1 VTALLRETLPGG
13 GAAPEA
19 GAAPAAVAVESA
31 AVVPARFD
39 RSMPQPSAI
48 AQAILEGFDLH
59 YRRFRYVAQRAKAR
73 FEAGDWHGMRDSA
86 RERIDFYD
94 QRVTEAV
101 TRIQRDFDLAS
112 LSDEERDAL
121 WQAVKQQY
129 MAALARHRQPEC
141 AETFFNTVCTKLLNR
156 LYFNNAFI
164 FVRPGVA
171 TDYMD
176 SDPPSYRSYY
186 PGTAGLRR
194 TLRQIVIDIGL
205 ASPFVDIERDI
216 RLVIRAICEAHRTGA
231 GGSPALGRPFHV
243 EQDCQIQILS
253 NLFYRNKGAYLVGRF
268 LNGTRI
274 MPIAVPFLRDERG
287 QIYVDAVLMSADM
300 VATLFSFTRA
310 YFLVDMEAPSAYV
323 EFLRSI
329 LPHKPPSELY
339 TMVGLQKQGK
349 TLFYRDFL
357 HHLRHSSDSFQIA
370 PGIKGLVMTVF
381 TLPSY
386 PYVFKVIRDLIAQ
399 PKDTDRATVM
409 SKYRLVK
416 IHDRVGRMSDTW
428 EYSLVA
434 LPRRRFSPELIRELL
449 TYCPGVVEVD
459 QQTVLIKHVYIER
472 RMTPLNVY
480 LLHATDAE
488 VERAIRE
495 YGQAIKDLAAAN
507 IFPGDMLFKNFGVTR
522 LNRVVFYDYDEIE
535 YMVDCN
541 FRRIPPA
548 PNEEAELSAEP
559 WYPVGPRDVFPEQF
573 APFLLGDRRIRAA
586 FMKHHADLLTP
597 EFWQRRKE
605 RILQGVLEDIFP
617 YPQERRFVNRYP
629 QALPLAQG
637 ERPPPAGAS
646 PVPQPSSWPSPAAR
660 EKELD
665 GSPPPRSGRGVGG
678 EGGGTGPG

>member
-1 VTALLRETLPGG
+1 MLRESLPED
-13 GAAPEA
+13 APLAETA
-19 GAAPAAVAVESA
+19 EAPAET
-31 AVVPARFD
+31 PRFD
-39 RSMPQPSAI
+39 RSMPQPAAI
-48 AQAILEGFDLH
+48 AHAILEGFDLH
-59 YRRFRYVAQRAKAR
+59 YTRFRYVAQQAKDR
-73 FEAGDWHGMRDSA
+73 FERGDWHGMRTST

-94 QRVTEAV
+94 QRVQDAV
-101 TRIQRDFDLAS
+101 ARVGRDFDLDS
-112 LSDEERDAL
+112 LTGEERDGL

-129 MAALARHRQPEC
+129 VALLAHHRQPEC

-156 LYFNNAFI
+156 LYFRNAFI

-186 PGTAGLRR
+186 PASRGLHE
-194 TLRQIVIDIGL
+194 TLRQIAIDIGF
-205 ASPFVDIERDI
+205 ASPFVDIGRDI
-216 RLVIRAICEAHRTGA
+216 RLVMRAICEVHRTAA
-231 GGSPALGRPFHV
+231 GGSSALARPFHV

-253 NLFYRNKGAYLVGRF
+253 NLFYRNKGAYLIGRF

-274 MPIAVPFLRDERG
+274 MPIAVPFLRNARG
-287 QIYVDAVLMSADM
+287 EIYVDTLLLSAET

-399 PKDTDRATVM
+399 PKETDREQVM

-449 TYCPGVVEVD
+449 AYCPSVVEVD
-459 QQTVLIKHVYIER
+459 DQTVLLKHVYIER
-472 RMTPLNVY
+472 RMIPLNVY

-488 VERAIRE
+488 LDRAIRE

-541 FRRIPPA
+541 FRRIPEA
-548 PNEEAELSAEP
+548 PNEEAELSGDP

-573 APFLLGDRRIRAA
+573 GPFLLGDARIRAA
-586 FMKHHADLLTP
+586 FMKYHADLLTP
-597 EFWQRRKE
+597 AFWQRRKE
-605 RILQGVLEDIFP
+605 RILQGELEDIFP
-617 YPQERRFVNRYP
+617 YHQERRFVNRYLDNP
-629 QALPLAQG
+629 PL
-637 ERPPPAGAS
+637 
-646 PVPQPSSWPSPAAR
+646 
-660 EKELD
+660 
-665 GSPPPRSGRGVGG
+665 PRS
-678 EGGGTGPG
+678 GTGPG

>member
-1 VTALLRETLPGG
+1 MLREELPEDDSPSDAVDEPAAAHVE
-13 GAAPEA
+13 AAPE
-19 GAAPAAVAVESA
+19 
-31 AVVPARFD
+31 PARFD
-39 RSMPQPSAI
+39 RSMPQPAAI
-48 AQAILEGFDLH
+48 AHAILEGFDLH
-59 YRRFRYVAQRAKAR
+59 YRRFRYVAQQAKAR
-73 FEAGDWHGMRDSA
+73 FEIGDWQSMRTAA

-94 QRVTEAV
+94 QRVHDAV
-101 TRIQRDFDLAS
+101 ARIKRDFDLDC
-112 LSDEERDAL
+112 LLDEERDAL

-129 MAALARHRQPEC
+129 VASLAQHRQAEC

-186 PGTAGLRR
+186 PATAGLRR

-205 ASPFVDIERDI
+205 ASPFVDIERDL
-216 RLVIRAICEAHRTGA
+216 RLVIRSICEAHRSAARGT
-231 GGSPALGRPFHV
+231 ALARPFHI
-243 EQDCQIQILS
+243 EPDCQIQVLS

-268 LNGTRI
+268 LNGTRM
-274 MPIAVPFLRDERG
+274 MPIAVPFLRNARG
-287 QIYVDAVLMSADM
+287 EIYVDTLLLTADT

-329 LPHKPPSELY
+329 LPHKPASELY

-357 HHLRHSSDSFQIA
+357 HHLRHSSDSFRIA

-399 PKDTDRATVM
+399 PKDTDREQVM

-434 LPRRRFSPELIRELL
+434 LPRKRFSPELIRELL
-449 TYCPGVVEVD
+449 AYCPSVVEVD
-459 QQTVLIKHVYIER
+459 EHTVLLKHVYIER
-472 RMTPLNVY
+472 RMTPLNIF

-488 VERAIRE
+488 LDHAVKE
-495 YGQAIKDLAAAN
+495 YGQAIKDMAAAN

-522 LNRVVFYDYDEIE
+522 LNRVVFYDYDEVE

-541 FRRIPPA
+541 FRRIPQA
-548 PNEEAELSAEP
+548 PNEEAELSDDP

-573 APFLLGDRRIRAA
+573 GPFLLGDARIRAA
-586 FMKHHADLLTP
+586 FMKYHADLLTP

-605 RILQGVLEDIFP
+605 RILQGILEDIFP
-617 YPQERRFVNRYP
+617 YAPERRFTNRYP
-629 QALPLAQG
+629 QACALP
-637 ERPPPAGAS
+637 
-646 PVPQPSSWPSPAAR
+646 
-660 EKELD
+660 K
-665 GSPPPRSGRGVGG
+665 
-678 EGGGTGPG
+678 